1 MNEQEFFE
9 NFPFRDPGSNK
20 SDNGTILIVGG
31 SYGMAGAGILNILGA
46 RSVGTSY
53 IHVSV
58 PQDIYPIL
66 AANQITSVYHP
77 RQDGEPLFVSVQ
89 PILPKLEAACF
100 GSGCTNLISKVT
112 DLQWLTANITSTLVI
127 DAEGLRIL
135 ADIPNILSTMKCPVI
150 LTPHLGE
157 FTGMVKRGFD
167 EVSRNKEELALNYA
181 KEHNV
186 ILVLKGPK
194 TLIVSPDGDITY
206 NDSGNES
213 LAQAGSG
220 DVLTGIITG
229 MCAKVSDPYL
239 AACMGVWLHGH
250 LADLWVKDHSRIGL
264 RLEDYPVLADQ
275 FFKGKR

>member
-1 MNEQEFFE
+1 MNEQDFFE
-9 NFPFRDPGSNK
+9 YFPVRDPGSNK

-89 PILPKLEAACF
+89 SILPKLDAACF
-100 GSGCTNLISKVT
+100 GSGCTNLISKT
-112 DLQWLTANITSTLVI
+112 ADLQWLTANITSTLVI